1 MPMPQ
6 FSRTLENRFPNQANR
21 AYVSAFKPVPD
32 MTPCAASIG
41 QSTDGVWLIGSGS
54 RPWRARIAKACCG
67 KPRLK
72 VLHGLFTL
80 LLATSLAGAEPSR
93 RISFRND
100 VMAVL
105 SKAGCNAGQCHGNA
119 NGKAGFKLSLR
130 GQDPHGDYNALTR
143 DMLGR
148 RTDPEAADQSLIL
161 LKPTTQIAHEGG
173 QRFKPDSEEYAI
185 LRRWIAEGMPFD
197 PPNTPMLECLEVAPI
212 EKILFEPSNEIQL
225 RARAFF
231 SDGSDREVTR
241 MAVYDAANGVAKVT
255 HDGLVQRLS
264 PGETTVLVRYLH
276 AQVPVR
282 LAFMPARPGFVWANP
297 PANNYI
303 DEEVFAKLRMLRIN
317 PSDLCSDN
325 EFIRRAYLDL
335 LGILPSAE
343 EARAFVNESPNGE
356 AMMKSPSEKAGRGK
370 DRPHP
375 GPLLQERGKHAQRP
389 GIFTF
394 SGGDAF
400 DGDLR
405 RRLQKRARLIDQL
418 LDRPEF
424 ADFWA
429 LKWADLL
436 RAEERLLDRKGIET
450 FQRWIRRSIEENKPL
465 DQFARELIAARGS
478 TYFNPA
484 SNFYRAVR
492 EPVARAEAVAQVFL
506 GTQLR
511 CAQCHNHPFDKWTQD
526 DYYDWADVFARLNYK
541 VLENRR
547 RDSNDGHEFKGEQ
560 IVYVA
565 TKGEVKNP
573 RSGKAAHPRFLGES
587 SPMTLAQ
594 DESSSGPTFGPSN
607 GGERIQPPSNEVPL
621 RAFAARHSA
630 APARRRPGG
639 VRSGLDELDALAD
652 WVTSPEN
659 PFFARAQV
667 NRVWFH
673 LMGRGIVDPID
684 DFRATNPPSH
694 PALLDLLAADF
705 VKHKFDLR
713 HVIRLIMNS
722 RAYQLSAMP
731 NDLNRDDDLN
741 FSRAYVRRLTAEQ
754 LLDCQ
759 SAVIGVPVKFNG
771 YPLGLRAAQL
781 PGALPERKR
790 DQKMSE
796 VDHFLET
803 FGKPARLLTCECE
816 RSGDTTMGQAFQMI
830 SGQAINDLLAAP
842 DNRLAQLL
850 ASRKSTRE
858 IVEEL
863 YWTALTRPPTEKEA
877 NRATSLLNESK
888 NKRRALEDLTW
899 ALLNA
904 KEFVLRK

>member
-1 MPMPQ
+1 MPTPRFSQ
-6 FSRTLENRFPNQANR
+6 FTLENCFLKAGNR
-21 AYVSAFKPVPD
+21 GYVSAYKPVFG
-32 MTPCAASIG
+32 MTPREASFG
-41 QSTDGVWLIGSGS
+41 QSGTEVGFIGCASGLL
-54 RPWRARIAKACCG
+54 RAGIDRLCCATN
-67 KPRLK
+67 PLK
-72 VLHGLFTL
+72 VFCGLFTL
-80 LLATSLAGAEPSR
+80 LLSTPLLSGAESG
-93 RISFRND
+93 ISFRND

-130 GQDPHGDYNALTR
+130 GQDPDWDYNALTR
-143 DMLGR
+143 DMFGR
-148 RTDPEAADQSLIL
+148 RTDPEAADQSLVL

-173 QRFKPDSEEYAI
+173 QRFKQDSEEYQI
-185 LRRWIAEGMPFD
+185 LRAWIAEGTPDD
-197 PPNTPMLECLEVAPI
+197 PPNTPTLKGLEVSPA
-212 EKILFEPSNEIQL
+212 ENILFEPINEIQL
-225 RARAFF
+225 RTRAFF
-231 SDGSDREVTR
+231 SDGSERDVTR
-241 MAVYDAANGVAKVT
+241 MAVYDAANNVAKVT

-282 LAFMPARPGFVWANP
+282 LAFMPARPGFVWNHP

-303 DEEVFAKLRMLRIN
+303 DEEIFAKLSVLRIN
-317 PSDLCSDN
+317 PSDLCSDS

-335 LGILPSAE
+335 LGILPTAK

-356 AMMKSPSEKAGRGK
+356 NLTISRSENELGGKARLHPSPL
-370 DRPHP
+370 P
-375 GPLLQERGKHAQRP
+375 QERGKHAKPP
-389 GIFTF
+389 GMLMRAGA
-394 SGGDAF
+394 SPPPEDV
-400 DGDLR
+400 R

-418 LDRPEF
+418 LNRSEF

-450 FQRWIRRSIEENKPL
+450 FHRWIRQGILENKPL

-478 TYFNPA
+478 TYFNPP
-484 SNFYRAVR
+484 SNFYRAIR

-547 RDSNDGHEFKGEQ
+547 RDSNDSHEFKGEQ

-573 RSGKAAHPRFLGES
+573 RSGKAAHPRFLGETR
-587 SPMTLAQ
+587 PMTLAP
-594 DESSSGPTFGPSN
+594 DELPRGSTPSPSK
-607 GGERIQPPSNEVPL
+607 GAERNPPPSNKIPL
-621 RAFAARHSA
+621 PGEAR
-630 APARRRPGG
+630 GG
-639 VRSGLDELDALAD
+639 FMTDELDALAD
-652 WVTSPEN
+652 WVTSPNN

-694 PALLDLLAADF
+694 PALLDALAADF
-705 VKHKFDLR
+705 VKHQFDLR
-713 HVIRLIMNS
+713 HLVRLIMNS

-731 NDLNRDDDLN
+731 NNSNRDDDLN

-759 SAVIGVPVKFNG
+759 SAVTGVPVKFNG
-771 YPLGLRAAQL
+771 YPPGLRAAQL

-830 SGQAINDLLAAP
+830 SGPAINNLLDAP
-842 DNRLAQLL
+842 DNRLAQWLTGG
-850 ASRKSTRE
+850 KPNHE
-858 IVEEL
+858 IIEEL
-863 YWTALTRPPTEKEA
+863 YWTALTRPPTEIES
-877 NRATSLLNESK
+877 NRATTLLNQSK
-888 NKRRALEDLTW
+888 DKRRALEDVTW

-904 KEFVLRK
+904 KEFLLRK

>member
-1 MPMPQ
+1 LNP
-6 FSRTLENRFPNQANR
+6 ENRFPNPDNR
-21 AYVSAFKPVPD
+21 GYVTPFKPVLG
-32 MTPCAASIG
+32 MTLRAASIG
-41 QSTDGVWLIGSGS
+41 QPGEGGWLFGSGS
-54 RPWRARIAKACCG
+54 RLWGARTARLFRG
-67 KPRLK
+67 EPRHK
-72 VLHGLFTL
+72 IFPAIFTL
-80 LLATSLAGAEPSR
+80 LLATSLLATAESTG
-93 RISFRND
+93 RISFRID

-130 GQDPHGDYNALTR
+130 GQDPDWDYNALTR
-143 DMLGR
+143 DMFGR

-173 QRFKPDSEEYAI
+173 QRFKQDSEEYQI
-185 LRRWIAEGMPFD
+185 LRAWIAEGMPSD
-197 PPNTPMLECLEVAPI
+197 PPNTPTLERLEVSPT
-212 EKILFEPSNEIQL
+212 EKILFEPAAEIQL

-231 SDGSDREVTR
+231 SDGSDRDVTR
-241 MAVYDAANGVAKVT
+241 MAVYNSANSLVKVT
-255 HDGLVQRLS
+255 QDGRAQHQGSV
-264 PGETTVLVRYLH
+264 ETTVLVRFLH

-282 LAFMPARPGFVWANP
+282 LAFMPARPGFVWNYP
-297 PANNYI
+297 PANNYL
-303 DEEVFAKLRMLRIN
+303 DEAIFAKLRLLRIN
-317 PSDLCSDN
+317 PSDLCSDS

-335 LGILPSAE
+335 LGILPTAE
-343 EARAFVNESPNGE
+343 EARAFVNEEAVPPPMNGPNVRQVLECASPRALSGRSVPVKKRQR
-356 AMMKSPSEKAGRGK
+356 AGALQDAAARSEGPGVNTAGFGRAA
-370 DRPHP
+370 
-375 GPLLQERGKHAQRP
+375 LLE
-389 GIFTF
+389 
-394 SGGDAF
+394 
-400 DGDLR
+400 DLR
-405 RRLQKRARLIDQL
+405 RQLQKRALVIDQL
-418 LDRPEF
+418 LERPEF

-450 FQRWIRRSIEENKPL
+450 FHRWIRQSVAQNKPL

-478 TYFNPA
+478 TYYNPA
-484 SNFYRAVR
+484 ANFYRAIR

-526 DYYDWADVFARLNYK
+526 DYYDWAEVFARLNYK

-573 RSGKAAHPRFLGES
+573 RSGTAAHPRFLGET
-587 SPMTLAQ
+587 SPMTLSPE
-594 DESSSGPTFGPSN
+594 ESPGEPTPNPSE
-607 GGERIQPPSNEVPL
+607 GGERIPPPPNKVPL
-621 RAFAARHSA
+621 
-630 APARRRPGG
+630 PGG
-639 VRSGLDELDALAD
+639 ARGGLVADELDALAD
-652 WVTSPEN
+652 WVTSPNN

-694 PALLDLLAADF
+694 PTLLDSLAADF

-713 HVIRLIMNS
+713 YVIRLIMNS

-731 NDLNRDDDLN
+731 NDSNRDDDLN

-759 SAVIGVPVKFNG
+759 SAVTGVPVKFNG
-771 YPLGLRAAQL
+771 YPPGLRAAQL

-803 FGKPARLLTCECE
+803 FGKPPRLLTCECE

-830 SGQAINDLLAAP
+830 SGPAINDLLAAP

-850 ASRKSTRE
+850 KGDKSNQE
-858 IVEEL
+858 IIEEL
-863 YWTALTRPPTEKEA
+863 YWTALTRPPTEKES
-877 NRATSLLNESK
+877 NRATALLDQSQD
-888 NKRRALEDLTW
+888 KRRALEDVTW

>member
-1 MPMPQ
+1 
-6 FSRTLENRFPNQANR
+6 
-21 AYVSAFKPVPD
+21 
-32 MTPCAASIG
+32 MTPPAASFG
-41 QSTDGVWLIGSGS
+41 QFGECVGRIGSATKRS
-54 RPWRARIAKACCG
+54 EARID
-67 KPRLK
+67 R
-72 VLHGLFTL
+72 VFRGLAWHRVFPGILAL
-80 LLATSLAGAEPSR
+80 LLASLPAGAESG
-93 RISFRND
+93 ISFRND

-130 GQDPHGDYNALTR
+130 GQDPDWDFNALTR

-148 RTDPEAADQSLIL
+148 RTDPQAADQSLIL

-173 QRFKPDSEEYAI
+173 QRFKPDSEEYHI
-185 LRRWIAEGMPFD
+185 LRAWIAGGMPFD
-197 PPNTPMLECLEVAPI
+197 PPNLPTLERLEVSPS

-231 SDGSDREVTR
+231 SDGSEREVTR
-241 MAVYDAANGVAKVT
+241 MAVYDVANGAAKVT
-255 HDGLVQRLS
+255 HDGLVQRQNS
-264 PGETTVLVRYLH
+264 GETTVLVRYLH

-297 PANNYI
+297 PANNYL
-303 DEEVFAKLRMLRIN
+303 DEAVFAKLRRLRIN
-317 PSDLCSDN
+317 PSDWCSDN

-335 LGILPSAE
+335 LGILPTAE
-343 EARAFVNESPNGE
+343 EARAFVNESPG
-356 AMMKSPSEKAGRGK
+356 
-370 DRPHP
+370 DRPMTKSGPGSTHP
-375 GPLLQERGKHAQRP
+375 RRKPTDTVVPLP
-389 GIFTF
+389 
-394 SGGDAF
+394 GGDR
-400 DGDLR
+400 DRGELR
-405 RRLQKRARLIDQL
+405 EAQANPPATDSTSLRWRLQKRARLVDRL

-450 FQRWIRRSIEENKPL
+450 FHRWIRQSIAQNKPL
-465 DQFARELIAARGS
+465 DQFARDLIAARGS
-478 TYFNPA
+478 TYLNPA
-484 SNFYRAVR
+484 SNFYRAIR

-565 TKGEVKNP
+565 SKGEVKNP
-573 RSGKAAHPRFLGES
+573 RSGKAAHPRFLGETR
-587 SPMTLAQ
+587 PMTLEELP
-594 DESSSGPTFGPSN
+594 DEPTPRPSK
-607 GGERIQPPSNEVPL
+607 GGERTASPSTVPL
-621 RAFAARHSA
+621 LGRVR
-630 APARRRPGG
+630 GG
-639 VRSGLDELDALAD
+639 LGADELDALAD
-652 WVTSPEN
+652 WVTSPDN

-694 PALLDLLAADF
+694 PALLDAMAADF
-705 VKHKFDLR
+705 VKHRFDLR
-713 HVIRLIMNS
+713 YLIRLIMNS

-731 NDLNRDDDLN
+731 NDSNRDDDLN

-759 SAVIGVPVKFNG
+759 SAVAGVPVKFNG
-771 YPLGLRAAQL
+771 YPPGLRAAQL
-781 PGALPERKR
+781 PGALAERRR
-790 DQKMSE
+790 DQRMSE

-803 FGKPARLLTCECE
+803 FGKPPRLLTCECE

-830 SGQAINDLLAAP
+830 SGPAINELLEAP
-842 DNRLAQLL
+842 DNRLAQMLKGG
-850 ASRKSTRE
+850 KSNHE
-858 IVEEL
+858 IIEDL
-863 YWTALTRPPTEKEA
+863 YWTALTRPPTEKET
-877 NRATSLLNESK
+877 NRATALLNQSK
-888 NKRRALEDLTW
+888 DKRRALEDLTW

-904 KEFVLRK
+904 KEFLLRK